1 MANLRAK
8 RNSLNRARTAR
19 RGTSKPIAGRKGPGR
34 PRTPAQAAALK
45 RAQIASAR
53 KRKGTGKPKARPDR
67 VQKLTAQKKAY
78 KAKSGKKLASKR
90 FKRKGLEEYVD
101 TRGRKSGL
109 ATNIPKQNSKLKRNG
124 NLKRRD
130 TRKLFK
136 TIGKGQRYNKRTGK
150 KLNKFDKKIA
160 KAKAKKKR

>member
-1 MANLRAK
+1 MPLK
-8 RNSLNRARTAR
+8 RFRPKKPRVGGGRAR
-19 RGTSKPIAGRKGPGR
+19 S
-34 PRTPAQAAALK
+34 PAQVAALK
-45 RAQIASAR
+45 RAQQASAA
-53 KRKGTGKPKARPDR
+53 KRRGTGKPKPRPTR
-67 VQKLTAQKKAY
+67 VQKLTAKKKAY
-78 KAKSGKKLASKR
+78 KAKSGRKLASKR

-124 NLKRRD
+124 NLNRRD